1 MAEKV
6 FCYVDESGQ
15 DTQGILFI
23 VAIVITSHE
32 RDQLYEICSQMEIES
47 KKLERKWHKTNHT
60 RRVTFV
66 QQVMQSR
73 LFDGKLYF
81 AVYRN
86 EADYLAA
93 TVRAIISVLTMTH
106 AIESEVTVLIDGLP
120 KALEQDIGLF
130 LRRRNIAAKKVR
142 GVNDQRD
149 SLIRLADAICGW
161 VRCALDGE
169 KDFEQLL
176 KEAIKRGI
184 LREATSS

>member
-1 MAEKV
+1 
-6 FCYVDESGQ
+6 
-15 DTQGILFI
+15 
-23 VAIVITSHE
+23 
-32 RDQLYEICSQMEIES
+32 MEIES

-86 EADYLAA
+86 EADYLTA

-120 KALEQDIGLF
+120 KALNKISACFYGAEILQQ
-130 LRRRNIAAKKVR
+130 KK
-142 GVNDQRD
+142 
-149 SLIRLADAICGW
+149 S
-161 VRCALDGE
+161 
-169 KDFEQLL
+169 
-176 KEAIKRGI
+176 EA
-184 LREATSS
+184 